1 LNIKT
6 VDKLDIANIIIFVS
20 FRIILKQGLL
30 LIRRIMMKKLSR
42 IFAIA
47 SILMGV
53 MLIPNSAQ
61 AWWGG
66 WSPWNWFSGPGWGN
80 YYYPYYGGY
89 NPYYGGYYPYYGG
102 HYPHWGAYPHYGAYH
117 YPYYPYYGYHQAPKS
132 NDNK

>member
-1 LNIKT
+1 
-6 VDKLDIANIIIFVS
+6 
-20 FRIILKQGLL
+20 
-30 LIRRIMMKKLSR
+30 MMKKLSR

-66 WSPWNWFSGPGWGN
+66 WAPWNWFSGPGWGS
-80 YYYPYYGGY
+80 YYPYYGGY
-89 NPYYGGYYPYYGG
+89 YPYYGGHYPYYGGYYPYYGG
-102 HYPHWGAYPHYGAYH
+102 HYPHWGAYPYYGAYH
-117 YPYYPYYGYHQAPKS
+117 YPYYGYHQAPKS